1 MATVGNLFINVKA
14 RTAPFTKGM
23 KSVRGTITRLAGGFV
38 ALAKKAALLG
48 AAMGAIAL
56 GAMVLLTKKG
66 LAAVDAMA
74 KLAQNVGSSVE
85 SIQVLQHMATLGGVS
100 VEKMDKSIAKMVKNI
115 GESSMGI
122 GTATD
127 ALKELGLNANE
138 LAKMRPEVMFGVLAD
153 AISNVGNRAKQGSLA
168 YDIFGR
174 AGQELLVTMD
184 GGSAAVGKMSKKLRD
199 LGVIIGDKQAQM
211 VEKAND
217 AWADIGLVWKGLG
230 NQLAVEFA
238 PMLTLIAKAII
249 EFVKSVG
256 GMGKVAEF
264 IVKAFFYAGA
274 VMMDVIKAIHIGWLG
289 LKAAVLQAGGEM
301 AMAIAWS
308 AQNIAES
315 FQWMLIAAIK
325 SSQGIATVMGF
336 ALDKWAEGMAEMGF
350 ETAAGFAKS
359 GESLAKGIAI
369 GLEDMA
375 THELANKV
383 ESEFSKFMQEIGL
396 NMQNE
401 ATGLGAELLD
411 KIAEGWNLS
420 KVGAGFESLKEK
432 FMGEGFDFTGGT
444 GEIDLNMPD
453 MKGVVDT
460 LDTAIGSMKVD
471 AGGQERILD
480 KTLKVDEKQLA
491 VSKAMLAEI
500 KSGSGVLT

>member
-1 MATVGNLFINVKA
+1 
-14 RTAPFTKGM
+14 
-23 KSVRGTITRLAGGFV
+23 
-38 ALAKKAALLG
+38 
-48 AAMGAIAL
+48 
-56 GAMVLLTKKG
+56 
-66 LAAVDAMA
+66 
-74 KLAQNVGSSVE
+74 
-85 SIQVLQHMATLGGVS
+85 
-100 VEKMDKSIAKMVKNI
+100 
-115 GESSMGI
+115 
-122 GTATD
+122 
-127 ALKELGLNANE
+127 
-138 LAKMRPEVMFGVLAD
+138 
-153 AISNVGNRAKQGSLA
+153 
-168 YDIFGR
+168 
-174 AGQELLVTMD
+174 
-184 GGSAAVGKMSKKLRD
+184 
-199 LGVIIGDKQAQM
+199 
-211 VEKAND
+211 
-217 AWADIGLVWKGLG
+217 
-230 NQLAVEFA
+230 
-238 PMLTLIAKAII
+238 
-249 EFVKSVG
+249 
-256 GMGKVAEF
+256 
-264 IVKAFFYAGA
+264 
-274 VMMDVIKAIHIGWLG
+274 
-289 LKAAVLQAGGEM
+289 M